1 MFSLPCSA
9 LVMLMRCAGDAPQ
22 SCTTFCTNYHAGTT
36 YLRVGG
42 GRPKPFS
49 LRCGCLSGAASA
61 HMETQTQRHT
71 RHSGRDTDTERDAE
85 PETYRQRHTRHTPSQ
100 SSPIASSQTQRHR
113 DTETQRHRE
122 TPKDQDPTAAV
133 HQLRWRGKA
142 THPNLRRCANG
153 KWLWSFM
160 KPSSHDGV

>member
-1 MFSLPCSA
+1 MFARGRRSPEAVFAPLWVSVRGCKCTHGNA
-9 LVMLMRCAGDAPQ
+9 DAETH
-22 SCTTFCTNYHAGTT
+22 TTF
-36 YLRVGG
+36 R
-42 GRPKPFS
+42 
-49 LRCGCLSGAASA
+49 
-61 HMETQTQRHT
+61 QRH
-71 RHSGRDTDTERDAE
+71 RYRKRRRARDIQAETHTTHTVTVVANCVLTDTE
-85 PETYRQRHTRHTPSQ
+85 
-100 SSPIASSQTQRHR
+100 TQRHR

>member
-36 YLRVGG
+36 CLRVGG

-85 PETYRQRHTRHTPSQ
+85 PETYRQTHTRQTPSQ
-100 SSPIASSQTQRHR
+100 SSPMASSRTQRHR
-113 DTETQRHRE
+113 DTETQRHPRTKTSRPRSINCAGGAELLTE
-122 TPKDQDPTAAV
+122 T
-133 HQLRWRGKA
+133 
-142 THPNLRRCANG
+142 C
-153 KWLWSFM
+153 
-160 KPSSHDGV
+160 GVALTGSGCGLS

>member
-22 SCTTFCTNYHAGTT
+22 FCTTFCTNYHAGATC
-36 YLRVGG
+36 LRAGG
-42 GRPKPFS
+42 GLLKPFS
-49 LRCGCLSGAASA
+49 LRCGCQSGAASA

-113 DTETQRHRE
+113 DTETQRHRDTE
-122 TPKDQDPTAAV
+122 RHPKTKIP
-133 HQLRWRGKA
+133 RPRSI
-142 THPNLRRCANG
+142 NCAG
-153 KWLWSFM
+153 GAKLLTQTC
-160 KPSSHDGV
+160 GVALTGSGCGLS